1 MKLFT
6 SAWTVMLSIVVLLAT
21 TSVAQEPGQRLESDA
36 KGSQEMIAA
45 AAPAPAALDAL
56 EPAML
61 PVAPQPAS
69 QRFVSSE
76 SGPSHRQILTWRGLV
91 LAQHSAA
98 VFDAWSTRNAI
109 QSGNGYERDPL
120 MRPFAN
126 SAAIYPMLQ
135 IMPAGF
141 DFLSHRMMRS
151 QNLFLRRTWWIPQT
165 VSIAGSLW
173 SGSRNVHVANLK
185 R

>member
-1 MKLFT
+1 MKLLT
-6 SAWTVMLSIVVLLAT
+6 SAWTVMFSILAVLAT
-21 TSVAQEPGQRLESDA
+21 TAVAQEPGQRLESDA
-36 KGSQEMIAA
+36 NGSQQMIAA
-45 AAPAPAALDAL
+45 AAPNPVAVDAL

-69 QRFVSSE
+69 QRLVLSE
-76 SGPSHRQILTWRGLV
+76 SGPSKKEIRTWRGLV

-98 VFDAWSTRNAI
+98 LFDAWSTRNSI

-151 QNLFLRRTWWIPQT
+151 QNQFLRRTWWIPQT
-165 VSIAGSLW
+165 VAIAGSLW